1 MSWKTGLFL
10 HAPEEAIRERA
21 RGLKQYLDEVSSGCA
36 SISRS
41 LTRSGQRKLSRYAT
55 RASTLWRTLHTQ
67 FLWLSRVWT
76 LFSHWI
82 KRSIPLSL
90 GTLLQFKACESLRN
104 CSKHWN
110 TWASILPDDSN
121 VAHDLYKSY
130 WNKFEVMLL
139 LPFSL
144 NLSKRL
150 FVF

>member
-67 FLWLSRVWT
+67 FLWLSRVST
-76 LFSHWI
+76 LFHIELNDQFHFHLGLCFNSRHANLFETL
-82 KRSIPLSL
+82 KHLS
-90 GTLLQFKACESLRN
+90 FNFA
-104 CSKHWN
+104 
-110 TWASILPDDSN
+110 
-121 VAHDLYKSY
+121 
-130 WNKFEVMLL
+130 
-139 LPFSL
+139 
-144 NLSKRL
+144 
-150 FVF
+150 